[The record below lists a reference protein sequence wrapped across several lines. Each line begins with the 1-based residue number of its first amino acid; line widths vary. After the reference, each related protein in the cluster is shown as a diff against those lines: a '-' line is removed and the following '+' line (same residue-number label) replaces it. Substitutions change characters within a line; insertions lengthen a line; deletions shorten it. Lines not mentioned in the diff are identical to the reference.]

1 MVETEGWPV
10 ASLVRAPI
18 VSAVVGAAVASRQA
32 RKEREKRDDERF
44 EREHE
49 LLLEGMK
56 ILMRSELIRI
66 HTDYV
71 QAGKPVPIDLKE
83 QAEQSHDVYAG
94 LGGNGTGTH
103 LWQEIRDAKASE

>member
-1 MVETEGWPV
+1 MVETEWWPV
-10 ASLVRAPI
+10 ASLVLAPI

-56 ILMRSELIRI
+56 ILMRSELIR
-66 HTDYV
+66 
-71 QAGKPVPIDLKE
+71 KPVPIDLKE

>member
-1 MVETEGWPV
+1 MVETEWWPV
-10 ASLVRAPI
+10 ASLVLAPI
-18 VSAVVGAAVASRQA
+18 VSAVVGAAAASRQA

-66 HTDYV
+66 HADYV
-71 QAGKPVPIDLKE
+71 QAG
-83 QAEQSHDVYAG
+83 
-94 LGGNGTGTH
+94 
-103 LWQEIRDAKASE
+103 